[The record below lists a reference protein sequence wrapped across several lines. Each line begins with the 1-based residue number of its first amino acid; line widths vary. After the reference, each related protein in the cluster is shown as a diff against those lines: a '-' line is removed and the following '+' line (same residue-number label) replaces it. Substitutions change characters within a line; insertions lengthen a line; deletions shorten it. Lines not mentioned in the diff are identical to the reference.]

1 MDELARFTVCIVIST
16 GDVSFPET
24 NEAHNRLNP
33 QTHIIPPESIALAR
47 LPLRRQQDLVSLRR
61 ETRAAAEQ
69 CGLDDRSVR
78 NLSAASYEAGRLLF
92 GETQDARAEI
102 VLTPSGELQVAIR
115 IHAVAAAE
123 RQSVGRSVSAL
134 ASGLHRVS
142 VQDSADSLVVTLTA
156 RLPCD
161 ESRAARMHPALE
173 AEEEEP
179 PSLVPELVEENVKLR
194 RALIE
199 LQDELTETNRGVVAL
214 YAELD
219 NQTEQVRQAE
229 DRLRI
234 LLDSVHDYAI
244 CMLNLQGDV
253 VSWNHGAERVFGY
266 PADMII
272 GRNIGVFYTAAE
284 RDASLPAEH
293 LRTALEQGR
302 FECDTLRVR
311 HGGTAFDALVLLMPM
326 RTADGTPRGFALVV
340 RDITERKRLEDS
352 LRSRADDLAAA
363 NRAKEDFLATLS
375 HELRTPLNAML
386 GWTRLLR
393 MGKLDAGAR
402 SRALETIERNAHV
415 QEQLIADILDV
426 SRIVTGRLRLD
437 LRPIDLAPVIDAA
450 IDTLQPSAAAKGVD
464 LSCTLAGVGKVL
476 GDPDRL
482 QQVVWNL
489 LSNAIKFTP
498 AGGHVS
504 ISLTRA
510 RTSAVIAVTDTGE
523 GISPSLLPHVFDRFT
538 QGDSSVTRMHGG
550 LGLGLSIVRHL
561 VELHGGEV
569 WAHSEGPGH
578 GATVSV
584 SLPLR
589 TIPSRNQTE
598 EEIA

>member
-1 MDELARFTVCIVIST
+1 M
-16 GDVSFPET
+16 
-24 NEAHNRLNP
+24 
-33 QTHIIPPESIALAR
+33 
-47 LPLRRQQDLVSLRR
+47 PLKRQQDLVSLRR

-78 NLSAASYEAGRLLF
+78 SLSAASYEAARLLF

-102 VLTPSGELQVAIR
+102 SLTPSGELQVAIR
-115 IHAVAAAE
+115 IQAVAPAE

-134 ASGLHRVS
+134 ASALHRVS
-142 VQDSADSLVVTLTA
+142 LQDSADSLIVTLTA
-156 RLPCD
+156 RVPCV
-161 ESRAARMHPALE
+161 ESRSLRVQPE
-173 AEEEEP
+173 AEAEAHAPE
-179 PSLVPELVEENVKLR
+179 SVVPELVEENVKLR

-219 NQTEQVRQAE
+219 NQTERLRQAE
-229 DRLRI
+229 ERLRI

-244 CMLNLQGDV
+244 CMLNVQGDV

-266 PADMII
+266 AADMII
-272 GRNIGVFYTAAE
+272 GRNISVFYTPTE
-284 RDASLPAEH
+284 RDADLPAEH
-293 LRTALEQGR
+293 LRTALEHGR
-302 FECDTLRVR
+302 FECDALRVR
-311 HGGTAFDALVLLMPM
+311 QGGSAFDALVLLMPM

-393 MGKLDAGAR
+393 MGKLDAAAR
-402 SRALETIERNAHV
+402 IRALETIERNAHV

-450 IDTLQPSAAAKGVD
+450 IDTLQPSAAAKGVS
-464 LSCTLAGVGKVL
+464 LSCTLEGVGKVL

-498 AGGHVS
+498 AGGRVS
-504 ISLTRA
+504 ISLRRVGA
-510 RTSAVIAVTDTGE
+510 SALIAVTDTGE
-523 GISPSLLPHVFDRFT
+523 GVSPELLPYVFDRFT

-561 VELHGGEV
+561 VELHGGQV
-569 WAHSEGPGH
+569 AADSRGPGH
-578 GATVSV
+578 GATFSV

-589 TIPSRNQTE
+589 TIPTWPAHAVE
-598 EEIA
+598 ESHAGEPGQGGEDADLDGKNGT